1 MKLLLDTHI
10 WVWSVLDRARLSR
23 RVIAELE
30 NSANELWLSPIS
42 LWEVLTLCQ
51 KGKLSLLP
59 SPADWIANT
68 LAAVPL
74 REAQVTYQVAQET
87 DRVRLPHRDP
97 ADRFLVATA
106 RVFALTLVTAD
117 EHLLK
122 AKQVSVLANR

>member
-23 RVIAELE
+23 RVIGELE
-30 NSANELWLSPIS
+30 DPANELWLSPIS

-51 KGKLSLLP
+51 KGRLLLRP
-59 SPADWIANT
+59 SPRDWIADT
-68 LAAVPL
+68 LAAVAM

-87 DRVRLPHRDP
+87 GRVQLPHRDP
-97 ADRFLVATA
+97 VDRFLIATA
-106 RVFALTLVTAD
+106 RVFDLTLVTSD

-122 AKQVSVLANR
+122 SKQVPVLANR

>member
-23 RVIAELE
+23 RVIGELE
-30 NSANELWLSPIS
+30 DPANELWLSPIS

-51 KGKLSLLP
+51 KGRLLLRP
-59 SPADWIANT
+59 SPPDWIADT
-68 LAAVPL
+68 LAAIAM

-87 DRVRLPHRDP
+87 GRVQLPHRDP
-97 ADRFLVATA
+97 ADRFLIATA
-106 RVFALTLVTAD
+106 RVFDLTLVTSD

-122 AKQVSVLANR
+122 SKQVPLLANR